1 MTYASNEEWISYFTY
16 ANGLFYALLFL
27 LLIIILFM
35 KGIKDVIDLFK
46 QMLNWEVRP
55 KWHLFGLYSIL
66 TILIVK
72 MEDYER

>member
-1 MTYASNEEWISYFTY
+1 
-16 ANGLFYALLFL
+16 
-27 LLIIILFM
+27 M